1 LLFLLMDR
9 KSNYSLKKN
18 KIMKKLLI
26 ICAMLTGCSTLFAQN
41 PVRISGYTNSYG
53 TYVEPHYRTS
63 PNSTVIDNYSY
74 SGNVNPFT
82 GSIGTKTYES
92 FSNSTVKDNYSYSG
106 NVNSFTGS
114 IGTKTYESFSTPSF
128 SFSTPSYS
136 SAASSTIYTGPRGG
150 TYYINSNGNKTYV
163 K

>member
-1 LLFLLMDR
+1 
-9 KSNYSLKKN
+9 
-18 KIMKKLLI
+18 MKKLLI
-26 ICAMLTGCSTLFAQN
+26 ICTMLTGCSTLFAQN
-41 PVRISGYTNSYG
+41 PVRISGYTNNYG

-63 PNSTVIDNYSY
+63 PNSTVRDNYSY

-92 FSNSTVKDNYSYSG
+92 Y
-106 NVNSFTGS
+106 
-114 IGTKTYESFSTPSF
+114 STP

-136 SAASSTIYTGPRGG
+136 SPSTSTIYTGPRGG
-150 TYYINSNGNKTYV
+150 TYYINGNGNKTYV